1 MRLGT
6 YKGIHMTRPNTE
18 VTKHEVLNVLKK
30 KQKEYAVATNID
42 DRSAQEGDQG
52 ILDFQG
58 MYHGQD
64 IPHGNGSDF
73 ALTIGA
79 KAFLPEF
86 DDALIGK
93 NIGDTFDINVT
104 FPTDYRI
111 STMQNRSVVF
121 HTTLKKIRLM
131 DYQPIDD
138 EFAKDFSEYTTLNE
152 WENEIFSHLQAR
164 RKTSVQEKLTRE
176 VMTKIIADSDIPIDD
191 DMKEEIRETA
201 GLEVGDTI
209 FFIADNEKNAAL
221 YAGQIRTALGE
232 RLDLIEKNSFKFCY
246 INDFPMYEYDKET
259 KKMEFT
265 HNPFSMPQGGL
276 EALETM
282 DPEEILAYQ
291 YDIVCNGVE
300 LSSGAVRN
308 HDMKIMVKA
317 FEIAGYTEE
326 DLKEKFGALY
336 NAFQFGAPPHAGMAP
351 GVDRMIMLLRD
362 EENIREVIPFPM
374 NGNAQDLMCGAPGE
388 VTEQQ
393 LREVHIKVR
402 Q

>member
-30 KQKEYAVATNID
+30 KQKEYVVATNID
-42 DRSAQEGDQG
+42 DRSAQEGDQV

-191 DMKEEIRETA
+191 DMKEEITQIYYDDFLDE
-201 GLEVGDTI
+201 LEMNQI
-209 FFIADNEKNAAL
+209 PLEL
-221 YAGQIRTALGE
+221 YCKRSGHTEDEIYA
-232 RLDLIEKNSFKFCY
+232 
-246 INDFPMYEYDKET
+246 DKE
-259 KKMEFT
+259 
-265 HNPFSMPQGGL
+265 Q
-276 EALETM
+276 EAIKTIQAQSVLHAVAAAEKISITQEELAEELRAIAIEEDE
-282 DPEEILAYQ
+282 DPEEF
-291 YDIVCNGVE
+291 VE
-300 LSSGAVRN
+300 TL
-308 HDMKIMVKA
+308 
-317 FEIAGYTEE
+317 EEE
-326 DLKEKFGALY
+326 D
-336 NAFQFGAPPHAGMAP
+336 
-351 GVDRMIMLLRD
+351 V
-362 EENIREVIPFPM
+362 ENIADQLTMDKTMAFILDSVIY
-374 NGNAQDLMCGAPGE
+374 D
-388 VTEQQ
+388 
-393 LREVHIKVR
+393 R
-402 Q
+402 

>member
-42 DRSAQEGDQG
+42 DRSAQEGDQV

-176 VMTKIIADSDIPIDD
+176 VIAKIIADSDIPIDD
-191 DMKEEIRETA
+191 DMKEEITQIYYDDFLDE
-201 GLEVGDTI
+201 LEMNQI
-209 FFIADNEKNAAL
+209 PQEL
-221 YAGQIRTALGE
+221 YCKRSGHTEDEIYA
-232 RLDLIEKNSFKFCY
+232 
-246 INDFPMYEYDKET
+246 DKE
-259 KKMEFT
+259 
-265 HNPFSMPQGGL
+265 Q
-276 EALETM
+276 EAIKTIQAQSVLHAVAAAEKISITQEELNTELQNIAQEEEE
-282 DPEEILAYQ
+282 DPEEFMATL
-291 YDIVCNGVE
+291 E
-300 LSSGAVRN
+300 
-308 HDMKIMVKA
+308 
-317 FEIAGYTEE
+317 EE
-326 DLKEKFGALY
+326 D
-336 NAFQFGAPPHAGMAP
+336 
-351 GVDRMIMLLRD
+351 V
-362 EENIREVIPFPM
+362 ENI
-374 NGNAQDLMCGAPGE
+374 AD
-388 VTEQQ
+388 Q
-393 LREVHIKVR
+393 LTMDKTMAFILDSVVWDD
-402 Q
+402 

>member
-1 MRLGT
+1 MGS
-6 YKGIHMTRPNTE
+6 YVKGKGE
-18 VTKHEVLNVLKK
+18 VTVRKELSAVYFSRMQEEIKK

-42 DRSAQEGDQG
+42 DRSAQEGDQV

-121 HTTLKKIRLM
+121 HPTLKKIRLM

-176 VMTKIIADSDIPIDD
+176 VMAKIIADSDIPIDD
-191 DMKEEIRETA
+191 DMKEEITQIYYDDFLDE
-201 GLEVGDTI
+201 LEMNQI
-209 FFIADNEKNAAL
+209 PLEL
-221 YAGQIRTALGE
+221 YCKRSGHTEDEIYA
-232 RLDLIEKNSFKFCY
+232 
-246 INDFPMYEYDKET
+246 DKEQEAT
-259 KKMEFT
+259 KTIQAQSVLHAVAAAEKISITQEELNT
-265 HNPFSMPQGGL
+265 ELKNIAQ
-276 EALETM
+276 EEEE
-282 DPEEILAYQ
+282 DPEEFMATL
-291 YDIVCNGVE
+291 E
-300 LSSGAVRN
+300 
-308 HDMKIMVKA
+308 
-317 FEIAGYTEE
+317 EE
-326 DLKEKFGALY
+326 D
-336 NAFQFGAPPHAGMAP
+336 
-351 GVDRMIMLLRD
+351 V
-362 EENIREVIPFPM
+362 ENI
-374 NGNAQDLMCGAPGE
+374 AD
-388 VTEQQ
+388 Q
-393 LREVHIKVR
+393 LTMDKTMAFILDSVVWDD
-402 Q
+402 

>member
-1 MRLGT
+1 
-6 YKGIHMTRPNTE
+6 MTRPNTE

-42 DRSAQEGDQG
+42 DRSAQEGDQV

-191 DMKEEIRETA
+191 DMKEEITQIYYDDFLDE
-201 GLEVGDTI
+201 LEMNQI
-209 FFIADNEKNAAL
+209 PLEL
-221 YAGQIRTALGE
+221 YCKRSGHTEDEIYA
-232 RLDLIEKNSFKFCY
+232 
-246 INDFPMYEYDKET
+246 DKE
-259 KKMEFT
+259 
-265 HNPFSMPQGGL
+265 Q
-276 EALETM
+276 EAIKTIQAQSVLHAVAAAEKISITQEELAEELRAIAIEEDE
-282 DPEEILAYQ
+282 DPEEF
-291 YDIVCNGVE
+291 VE
-300 LSSGAVRN
+300 TL
-308 HDMKIMVKA
+308 
-317 FEIAGYTEE
+317 EEE
-326 DLKEKFGALY
+326 D
-336 NAFQFGAPPHAGMAP
+336 
-351 GVDRMIMLLRD
+351 V
-362 EENIREVIPFPM
+362 ENIADQLTMDKTMAFILDSVIY
-374 NGNAQDLMCGAPGE
+374 D
-388 VTEQQ
+388 
-393 LREVHIKVR
+393 R
-402 Q
+402 